1 MEELRHLQRV
11 LLFMLEEIDKLCK
24 RNGIEYYLSGG
35 NALGAIR
42 HKGFIPWDD
51 DLDIM
56 LMSDDYSRF
65 IEACRRELDPDKWFV
80 QEEKKDWYGY
90 YSKIRLKGTF
100 VDDIGEWDGLD
111 KKNRGIFIDVF
122 RIAPASKYKIGR
134 YSQYFCDKLLTSYSL
149 LMKGYKS
156 DELKKK
162 IMLALANAL
171 RVKGVRNLCENIVNG
186 GDKNASGKVFCVSDV
201 LRLSNFFIEK
211 GIFGK
216 PRYVEFEKGV
226 FPVPEKTDEYLKKLY
241 GDYMKLPPID
251 QQKPPHSQKIEF
263 GKY

>member
-11 LLFMLEEIDKLCK
+11 LLCMLEEIDKLCK
-24 RNGIEYYLSGG
+24 RNGIEYYLNGG

-42 HKGFIPWDD
+42 HNGFIPWDD

-56 LMSDDYSRF
+56 LMSDEYFRF
-65 IEACRRELDPDKWFV
+65 IEACRRELDPNIWYI
-80 QEEKKDWYGY
+80 QEGKKDWYGY

-111 KKNRGIFIDVF
+111 KENRGIFIDVF
-122 RIAPASKYKIGR
+122 RIAPASKHKIGR
-134 YSQYFCDKLLTSYSL
+134 YFQYFCDKLLTSYSL

-162 IMLALANAL
+162 IMLTLANAL
-171 RVKGVRNLCENIVNG
+171 RIRGVRNFCENIVNG
-186 GDKNASGKVFCVSDV
+186 GDKKSSEMVFCVSDV
-201 LRLSNFFIEK
+201 LTLSNYFMQK
-211 GIFGK
+211 DMLGK
-216 PRYVEFEKGV
+216 PRYVEFENKM
-226 FPVPEKTDEYLKKLY
+226 FPVPERTEEYLKNLY
-241 GDYMKLPPID
+241 GDYMKLPPIE